1 MRAMTERAAFPVQ
14 VRLFA
19 RYAELLGA
27 TLVTVRLRAGGT
39 VADVVDGVRALPGG
53 GALPERM
60 LVARGVEQVRY
71 DQAVSADDELA
82 LLPPMAGG

>member
-1 MRAMTERAAFPVQ
+1 MTDVAAVPVQ

-19 RYAELLGA
+19 RYAELMGSDR
-27 TLVTVRLRAGGT
+27 VTVRLPAGST

-53 GALPERM
+53 RALPGRV

-71 DQAVSADDELA
+71 DETVRTGDEFA
-82 LLPPMAGG
+82 FLPPMSGG

>member
-1 MRAMTERAAFPVQ
+1 MPEPAAFPVQ
-14 VRLFA
+14 VLLFA

-27 TLVTVRLRAGGT
+27 SAVTVHLRPGGT

-53 GALPERM
+53 AALPERV

-71 DQAVSADDELA
+71 DQLVGAMDELA
-82 LLPPMAGG
+82 LLPPMSGG

>member
-1 MRAMTERAAFPVQ
+1 MTERDVFPVQ

-19 RYAELLGA
+19 RYAELLGSSQ
-27 TLVTVRLRAGGT
+27 VTVRLPAGGT
-39 VADVVDGVRALPGG
+39 VADVGDGVRALPGG

-71 DQAVSADDELA
+71 DEAVSADDEFA
-82 LLPPMAGG
+82 LLPPMSGG